1 MSVEKTLAN
10 FNDIPESFP
19 RMFRQIFEREDGQEL
34 FEKKIG
40 QIKEAVKDGLTTNQ
54 AITLVF
60 KVSPITV
67 KRWEQTAITEWNDG
81 KTDTPLIAVF
91 SAGISEE
98 YGLIRNLKKKRLNI
112 IEEENDIPLLRDAIK
127 PYDKNETR
135 NGMEISSPNDTDLNI
150 IIGKM
155 TDKE

>member
-1 MSVEKTLAN
+1 MLA
-10 FNDIPESFP
+10 ES
-19 RMFRQIFEREDGQEL
+19 QGYS
-34 FEKKIG
+34 
-40 QIKEAVKDGLTTNQ
+40 
-54 AITLVF
+54 AIALVF
-60 KVSPITV
+60 KVSPSTV
-67 KRWEQTAITEWNDG
+67 KGWEHSVITEWDDG

-98 YGLIRNLKKKRLNI
+98 YNLVRDLKKKRLNI
-112 IEEENDIPLLRDAIK
+112 IEEENDTSLLRDVIK

>member
-1 MSVEKTLAN
+1 MSAEKTLAN

-19 RMFRQIFEREDGQEL
+19 RMFKQILEEENGQEL
-34 FEKKIG
+34 FDKKIA
-40 QIKEAVKDGLTTNQ
+40 QVKKAVKDGLTTNQ
-54 AITLVF
+54 AIALVF
-60 KVSPITV
+60 KISPSTV
-67 KRWEQTAITEWNDG
+67 RRWEQAAITEWNDG

-98 YGLIRNLKKKRLNI
+98 YDLVRNLKKKRLDI
-112 IEEENDIPLLRDAIK
+112 IEEENDTSLLKDAIK
-127 PYDKNETR
+127 PYDKSETR